1 MFMEIIQIIQKR
13 VLGGDAKE
21 FRESVRLAI
30 ADGKLTEAEIGELER
45 RREELDLPEDVLSSV
60 RMDLYLDVLSRV
72 NEDASVT
79 EEEWQEMEHIQ
90 DYLGLE
96 DKDVAKSK
104 KELYRSRIM
113 SEIKKGNMPVIETK
127 DVLLG
132 ADEMAYWQ
140 EPVTLFEA
148 SEKKGKGFTG
158 VELKLP
164 IGIHFSVGAKTVQDE
179 KGWKKVA
186 DGDLILTN
194 ERLLFQSGAHSFVM
208 PWTRVA
214 AARFFVS
221 GFTAQAS
228 RGDPK
233 YLKYR
238 SKGNHNI
245 VGSIIAFAHAA
256 ATKA

>member
-1 MFMEIIQIIQKR
+1 MDLLGIIQKR
-13 VLGGDAKE
+13 VLGGDAQE
-21 FRESVRLAI
+21 FRDAVRSAI
-30 ADGKLTEAEIGELER
+30 ADGKLTESEIGELEAK
-45 RREELDLPEDVLSSV
+45 REELNLPTDVLSSV
-60 RMDLYLDVLSRV
+60 RMDLYLHALS
-72 NEDASVT
+72 NINQDDSVT

-96 DKDVAKSK
+96 DKDIAKTK

-113 SEIKKGNMPVIETK
+113 SEIKKGNMPVVETK
-127 DVLLG
+127 GVLLG
-132 ADEMAYWQ
+132 ADETAYWQ
-140 EPVTLFEA
+140 EPAALYEA
-148 SEKKGKGFTG
+148 AEKKGKGFTG

-179 KGWKKVA
+179 KGWKKIA
-186 DGDLILTN
+186 DGDVIVTS

-208 PWTRVA
+208 PWPRVA
-214 AARFFVS
+214 GAQFFVS
-221 GFTAQAS
+221 GVAVQAS
-228 RGDPK
+228 RGEPR

-238 SKGNHNI
+238 TKGNHNI